1 MERRFGSRLHEMLDQ
16 AYVSTDVLRGVLP
29 RLEKFVEPF
38 AATLPGL
45 EHRRHAAE
53 YVTGLMSKLNA
64 GPVKESPTCMINSG
78 RGFRSSLESFPG
90 TINRCS

>member
-38 AATLPGL
+38 AATLPGPS
-45 EHRRHAAE
+45 
-53 YVTGLMSKLNA
+53 TGAMRLST
-64 GPVKESPTCMINSG
+64 SPG
-78 RGFRSSLESFPG
+78 
-90 TINRCS
+90 